1 MEERKETK
9 KEIKT
14 IDEMSEELK
23 KLEEQASN
31 EEASKK
37 TMRQMSIR
45 EGVESLIMCMILAE
59 VIVGALLWRVRI
71 SGSTKEFIG
80 VVVAMVVAT
89 WGGYRTAMRVRD
101 DEIAEESRLK
111 PIREE
116 REARVGTLIKEIEKA
131 KEEKERKG

>member
-23 KLEEQASN
+23 KLEEQTSN

-45 EGVESLIMCMILAE
+45 GGVENLIMCMILVE
-59 VIVGALLWRVRI
+59 IIVGALLWRVRI

-80 VVVAMVVAT
+80 VVVAIVVAT

>member
-45 EGVESLIMCMILAE
+45 GGVENLIMCMILVE
-59 VIVGALLWRVRI
+59 IIVGALLWRVRI

-89 WGGYRTAMRVRD
+89 WGGYRLRD
-101 DEIAEESRLK
+101 EETAEESRLR
-111 PIREE
+111 PRREE
-116 REARVGTLIKEIEKA
+116 REAKMRILMKEIGKA
-131 KEEKERKG
+131 KEGEENERR